1 MTTAL
6 VKEAVAAGA
15 RLESACNE
23 LGIDARTIQR
33 WEAAPND
40 DDERR
45 GPRAKP
51 ANALTPA
58 EEEDILALLNSAEFV
73 DLTPHQ
79 VVAKLADMKIYKASE
94 RTMYRLLKRRKML
107 AHRGKSR
114 PRTVRRP
121 TEHRATGPREVWSW
135 DITYLRSPIQG
146 VFWLLY
152 MVVDVWSRKVVAAKV
167 HERESD
173 ELAAALIDE
182 ACRREGVERAG
193 LVVHADNGN
202 AMKGKTLLATMQ
214 VLGIVPSFSR
224 PHVSDDNPFSE
235 ALFRTLKYRPDYPDG
250 PFASLEAAQVWVNR
264 FVRWYNEDHQHSG
277 IRFVTP
283 AQRHDGHDIAIL
295 ENRKQVYGAARE
307 RNPARWTGDIRNWG
321 RIEVVELN
329 PALRSGHRKAT
340 PVAADALAPSPPPS
354 LPLGRHRRSDGES
367 AGAVKAGAAGPSRV
381 AAERSEG
388 SLYGAEH
395 SSTIPT
401 RRAGGTSRS
410 LHHPFRL
417 TPREPIYANEKSIR
431 KWRQLP

>member
-1 MTTAL
+1 
-6 VKEAVAAGA
+6 
-15 RLESACNE
+15 
-23 LGIDARTIQR
+23 
-33 WEAAPND
+33 
-40 DDERR
+40 
-45 GPRAKP
+45 
-51 ANALTPA
+51 
-58 EEEDILALLNSAEFV
+58 
-73 DLTPHQ
+73 
-79 VVAKLADMKIYKASE
+79 
-94 RTMYRLLKRRKML
+94 
-107 AHRGKSR
+107 
-114 PRTVRRP
+114 
-121 TEHRATGPREVWSW
+121 
-135 DITYLRSPIQG
+135 
-146 VFWLLY
+146 

-182 ACRREGVERAG
+182 ACQREGVERAG

-307 RNPARWTGDIRNWG
+307 RNPARWTGDTRNWG

-329 PALRSGHRKAT
+329 PALRSGHRKSPA
-340 PVAADALAPSPPPS
+340 AADALTPSPPPT
-354 LPLGRHRRSDGES
+354 LPLGRHRRSDRES

-395 SSTIPT
+395 SSRIPT
-401 RRAGGTSRS
+401 RRAGGRPGPGPGT
-410 LHHPFRL
+410 
-417 TPREPIYANEKSIR
+417 TPSA
-431 KWRQLP
+431 

>member
-33 WEAAPND
+33 WEAAPD
-40 DDERR
+40 GDDERR

-58 EEEDILALLNSAEFV
+58 EEEDVLALLNSAEFV

-173 ELAAALIDE
+173 ELASALIDE
-182 ACRREGVERAG
+182 ACQREGVERAG

-235 ALFRTLKYRPDYPDG
+235 ALFPRSSTARTTR
-250 PFASLEAAQVWVNR
+250 
-264 FVRWYNEDHQHSG
+264 
-277 IRFVTP
+277 T
-283 AQRHDGHDIAIL
+283 
-295 ENRKQVYGAARE
+295 
-307 RNPARWTGDIRNWG
+307 
-321 RIEVVELN
+321 
-329 PALRSGHRKAT
+329 
-340 PVAADALAPSPPPS
+340 APSRTSERPR
-354 LPLGRHRRSDGES
+354 LGSTVSS
-367 AGAVKAGAAGPSRV
+367 AGITRTISTAGSASSPRPSATTATTSPSWRT
-381 AAERSEG
+381 ASRSTAPPATG
-388 SLYGAEH
+388 
-395 SSTIPT
+395 IP
-401 RRAGGTSRS
+401 RAGRATLGTGTAS
-410 LHHPFRL
+410 
-417 TPREPIYANEKSIR
+417 KSSS
-431 KWRQLP
+431 